1 MRIRVLFLSACFF
14 AAITVV
20 FSDTAYAATN
30 DTHLSVSSIKQD
42 GTLPEGSA
50 QPGLVVF
57 ANEPDG
63 GKAGL
68 ILEFDLE
75 SVPDSFTPSAR
86 LQLADVE
93 RLKVKR
99 SGQTATSERNIMQI
113 FYRNAKTGEMEF
125 AGCQPTKAGGIT
137 NSYTIDVTP
146 AVNDALSKPA
156 GQKKLSME
164 LRLEGKP
171 VFFEVYGV
179 ATDGSRPM
187 PGLDIAPSG
196 GWKNDWEKRIEPV
209 MTAAEIYR
217 EACLPLAETA
227 GQELE
232 LKLLYPAGKITEVL
246 RASTGEKFEQSRDW
260 ILRGGKLFIPSGSR
274 IPVQLASEFFMV
286 EHKEKDGTVK
296 KIPSSIKLVPGIWYQ
311 ERQIEVSYEPSARP
325 WKFAPPLSSLDQL
338 PRIKKLLAE
347 KEPVTVVLFGDSIAA
362 GGDTSGLH
370 GVWPYQPGFGE
381 LAAWKLQKNYGSKVT
396 FINTARA
403 GATSDY
409 ATKQA
414 EAQVGWFK
422 PDLAILAYGM
432 NDRSDARRVNHKAN
446 MEKVIDTIRAASPD
460 TEFILVTSM
469 LNSPKQSTGLDPI
482 KFIRDEALSISR
494 PGLAFADITSTHLEM
509 INHKDYLDISGNGA
523 NHPNDF
529 LHRIYAQRILEVL
542 IPENKK

>member
-1 MRIRVLFLSACFF
+1 MRFKLLFLSACFF
-14 AAITVV
+14 SAFSTAVFAA
-20 FSDTAYAATN
+20 AN
-30 DTHLSVSSIKQD
+30 DTCVTVSSIKQT
-42 GTLPEGSA
+42 GTPPEGSA

-57 ANEPDG
+57 ANEPAG

-99 SGQTATSERNIMQI
+99 SGQSATSERDIMQI
-113 FYRNAKTGEMEF
+113 FYRNAKTGETEF
-125 AGCQPTKAGGIT
+125 AGCQPTKAGGLT

-156 GQKKLSME
+156 GQRKLSLE

-179 ATDGSRPM
+179 AADGSRPM
-187 PGLDIAPSG
+187 PGLDIAPSS

-217 EACLPLAETA
+217 ESCLPLAETA
-227 GQELE
+227 GQEME
-232 LKLLYPAGKITEVL
+232 LKLLYPAKKVTEVL
-246 RASTGEKFEQSRDW
+246 RASTGEKFEQGRDW
-260 ILRGGKLFIPSGSR
+260 ILRDGKLFIPAGSR
-274 IPVQLASEFFMV
+274 IPVQLVAEFFLI
-286 EHKEKDGTVK
+286 ERKEKDGTVK
-296 KIPSSIKLVPGIWYQ
+296 KIPSSIKLVPGTWYH
-311 ERQIEVSYEPSARP
+311 ERQIEVSYEPSDKP
-325 WKFAPPLSSLDQL
+325 WKFAPPVSSLDQL
-338 PRIKKLLAE
+338 PRFKKMLAE
-347 KEPVTVVLFGDSIAA
+347 KRPVTIVLFGDSISA
-362 GGDTSGLH
+362 GGDSSSLH
-370 GVWPYQPGFGE
+370 GIWPYQPGFGE
-381 LAAWKLQKNYGSKVT
+381 LAVWKLQNVYGNKVT

-414 EAQVGWFK
+414 DAQVGWFK

-432 NDRSDARRVNHKAN
+432 NDRGEDRRAAHKAN
-446 MEKVIDTIRAASPD
+446 MEKIMDTIRAASPD
-460 TEFILVTSM
+460 TEFLLVTSM
-469 LNSPKQSTGLDPI
+469 LNNPKQSTGLDPI
-482 KFIRDEALSISR
+482 KFIRDEALSIAR
-494 PGLAFADITSTHLEM
+494 PGLAFVDITGTHLEM

-542 IPENKK
+542 IPGEQK